1 MLNGIRLSER
11 MIALNKVASSHEEA
25 KKVLQT
31 KYFNKVDPSIPVFS
45 FVGRI
50 VLQKGVHLILNS
62 VGELVSASGGK
73 IQIIVG
79 GMANMKDPYAAQ
91 CAWSMQ
97 ALRRQ
102 YPQNFWA
109 DPNEF
114 FTDGSLLNIGSDFG
128 LMPSLFEPSGVVQQ
142 EYFSGGTPVIVFK
155 TGGLKDSVFEFDQVK
170 GTGNGFTF
178 ESHAH
183 GDFVQAVRRSLS
195 VYNNKA
201 HYAQLRQQAR
211 DSVLDMETVAIVWTK
226 EFTRLRKRTWVPP
239 QVLEKFI
246 DENLKT
252 SAKKAADEKTPV
264 TTTPTNADLPT
275 KGDTTLNQPKTTT
288 PTK

>member
-11 MIALNKVASSHEEA
+11 LAFLKKVAPNHDEA
-25 KKVLQT
+25 KRQLQV
-31 KYFNKVDPSIPVFS
+31 KYFQNADSSIPVFS

-62 VGELVSASGGK
+62 VGELVNASNGK
-73 IQIIVG
+73 IHIIVG

-97 ALRRQ
+97 ALRKQ
-102 YPQNFWA
+102 YPRNFWA

-114 FTDGSLLNIGSDFG
+114 FTDGPLLNLGSDFG

-155 TGGLKDSVFEFDQVK
+155 TGGLKDTVFEFDFIK

-178 ESHAH
+178 EAH
-183 GDFVQAVRRSLS
+183 GHSDFVQAVRRSLN
-195 VYNNKA
+195 VYNNPKQ
-201 HYAQLRQQAR
+201 YMQLRQQSR
-211 DSVLDMETVAIVWTK
+211 DSVLDMETVAIVWIK
-226 EFTRLRKRTWVPP
+226 EFTRLRKRIWVPP
-239 QVLEKFI
+239 QILSKFI
-246 DENLKT
+246 DDNLKEKDNNNST
-252 SAKKAADEKTPV
+252 STATLSNSNDG
-264 TTTPTNADLPT
+264 TTTASTSVA
-275 KGDTTLNQPKTTT
+275 TTSK
-288 PTK
+288 